1 MKGRIKYTTAALGL
15 AVSLLSL
22 VPAVLAHGGGEGM
35 KGRDMEMDMGQG
47 HSHGHGDAAPKPS
60 HDAYPESYFSHPE
73 LQGVLYA
80 HIAVMVLAWVFVL
93 PVGKRQCFFFDQTPR
108 NMQVLTTSP
117 SQPSCSP

>member
-1 MKGRIKYTTAALGL
+1 MKGRIKSTVAALGL

-22 VPAVLAHGGGEGM
+22 IPAVLAHGGGEGLR
-35 KGRDMEMDMGQG
+35 GRDMEMDMGQG
-47 HSHGHGDAAPKPS
+47 HSHSDPAPKPS

-93 PVGKRQCFFFDQTPR
+93 PVAVMFSIARSRHTFA
-108 NMQVLTTSP
+108 
-117 SQPSCSP
+117 SQLVFGAVNGAG